1 MKILFIFLG
10 IFLLN
15 TCSNEGELTLITKLP
30 KKLTENSGIVSFN
43 DSTAWFIE
51 DSGNS
56 DNIYKTDFQ
65 GNIIQQFDIK
75 NEKNNDWEDLT
86 KDHLNNTYIGDF
98 GNNHNKRKNLVIYKL
113 PNIEIEKGDKINVE
127 KIEFS
132 YPEQKDF
139 PPKKEH
145 QVFDAEA
152 FFHAQGYL
160 YIFTKN
166 RAHPFTGETWIYRV
180 PDQKGTYEA
189 ELLGTLF
196 INNDWKTGQVTS
208 ADISPD
214 GKTIVLLTNGKLYTF
229 TNFTLENLTQATKT
243 EIDLGVRTQLES
255 VCFINATQLL
265 LSDEER
271 ENTGRNLYSYQIR

>member
-1 MKILFIFLG
+1 MKILLVLLSMFL
-10 IFLLN
+10 IN
-15 TCSNEGELTLITKLP
+15 TCASQGELTYITKLP
-30 KKLTENSGIVSFN
+30 KKLAENSGIVSFN

-56 DNIYKTDFQ
+56 DNIYKTDFK

-86 KDHLNNTYIGDF
+86 KDKSNHAYIGDF
-98 GNNHNKRKNLVIYKL
+98 GNNHNKRENLVIYKL
-113 PNIEIEKGDKINVE
+113 PNLETEKGDKVNVE
-127 KIEFS
+127 KIEFN

-145 QVFDAEA
+145 LVFDAEA
-152 FFHAQGYL
+152 FFHASGYL

-166 RAHPFTGETWIYRV
+166 RAHPFTGETSIYRV
-180 PDQKGTYEA
+180 PDQKGSYEA
-189 ELLGTLF
+189 ELLGKLF
-196 INNDWKTGQVTS
+196 INDDWDTGQVTS

-229 TNFTLENLTQATKT
+229 TNFTLENLAEATKT

-255 VCFINATQLL
+255 VCFINDTQLL

-271 ENTGRNLYSYQIR
+271 GDTGRNLYSYQIH